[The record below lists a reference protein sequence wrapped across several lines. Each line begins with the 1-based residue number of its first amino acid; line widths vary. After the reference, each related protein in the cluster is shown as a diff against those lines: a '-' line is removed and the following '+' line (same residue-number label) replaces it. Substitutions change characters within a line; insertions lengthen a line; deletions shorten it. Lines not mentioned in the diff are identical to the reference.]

1 MKRFSFILS
10 MLGIGAAAKAQT
22 KGTVVHDPYDA
33 LPNVKSLSFESP
45 KLFMEGREIKW
56 LGENHPLNNQCPV
69 CGTMAKPYFRLLNYY
84 AGMKNCKPDSKSSVF
99 SLCDAPTERIGPME
113 QITRC
118 LRCNNAF
125 WQDAEEQK

>member
-69 CGTMAKPYFRLLNYY
+69 CGTMVKPFHNPTI
-84 AGMKNCKPDSKSSVF
+84 CISSSGSVA
-99 SLCDAPTERIGPME
+99 CGPN
-113 QITRC
+113 QTVTRC
-118 LRCNNAF
+118 LRCNSAF